1 LRTADGVTLVPV
13 KYLLDVADANIKM
26 ECVSANGTD
35 FSYLECGSGKLAL
48 LLHGFPD
55 TARTWRHLM
64 PQLAEAGYR
73 AVAPF
78 MRGYAPSAVPS
89 DGCYQT
95 AMLAR
100 DANALHEILG
110 GDSDAVIIGHD
121 FGAPSCYGAAID
133 APSRWRKVVG
143 MAVPPTAALGLA
155 FVQNLEQVKRSWYMF
170 FFQHG
175 LADLV
180 VSANN
185 FAFIDMLWRDWS
197 PGYDASVDLEFVRRS
212 LADPKN
218 LQAALGYYRAAL
230 GDGYRDP
237 QLSELQN
244 QMGSGVPTQPLLYLH
259 GTDCGCI
266 GTDVFESAKSMAP
279 ANVKFEV
286 VEAAG
291 HFLQLEQPEKVNRLI
306 CEFLAS

>member
-1 LRTADGVTLVPV
+1 MTDT
-13 KYLLDVADANIKM
+13 KM
-26 ECVSANGTD
+26 TIECVSANGTD
-35 FSYLECGSGKLAL
+35 FSYLECGTGKLAL

-55 TARTWRHLM
+55 TAQTWRHLM
-64 PQLAEAGYR
+64 PELADMGYR
-73 AVAPF
+73 VIAPF

-100 DANALHEILG
+100 DANALHENLG
-110 GDSDAVIIGHD
+110 GDSESVIIGHD
-121 FGAPSCYGAAID
+121 WGAPSCYGAAID
-133 APSRWRKVVG
+133 APTRWRKVIG
-143 MAVPPTAALGLA
+143 MAVPPTAALGMA
-155 FVQNLEQVKRSWYMF
+155 FVQNLEQIKKSWYMF

-180 VSANN
+180 VGANN
-185 FAFIDMLWRDWS
+185 HAFIEMLWRDWS
-197 PGYDASVDLEFVRRS
+197 PGYDASFDLESIRKS

-218 LQAALGYYRAAL
+218 LQAALGYYRATL

-244 QMGSGVPTQPLLYLH
+244 QMASGVPTQPLLYLH
-259 GTDCGCI
+259 GANDGCI
-266 GTDVFESAKSMAP
+266 GVDVVESAKKIAP

-286 VEAAG
+286 VAAAG
-291 HFLQLEQPEKVNRLI
+291 HFLQLEQPKVVNKLI
-306 CEFLAS
+306 CDFLAN

>member
-1 LRTADGVTLVPV
+1 
-13 KYLLDVADANIKM
+13 
-26 ECVSANGTD
+26 
-35 FSYLECGSGKLAL
+35 
-48 LLHGFPD
+48 
-55 TARTWRHLM
+55 M
-64 PQLAEAGYR
+64 PQLAAAGYR

-100 DANALHEILG
+100 DANALHENLG
-110 GDSDAVIIGHD
+110 GDGDAVIIGHD
-121 FGAPSCYGAAID
+121 WGAPSVYGAALD

-180 VSANN
+180 VGANN
-185 FAFIDMLWRDWS
+185 LAFIEMLWRDWS
-197 PGYDASVDLEFVRRS
+197 PSYDASFDLEFVRKS

-218 LQAALGYYRAAL
+218 LQAALGYYRATL
-230 GDGYRDP
+230 GEGYRDP

-259 GTDCGCI
+259 GANDGCI
-266 GTDVFESAKSMAP
+266 GADVVESAKSMSP
-279 ANVKFEV
+279 ANVKFEIV
-286 VEAAG
+286 AAAG
-291 HFLQLEQPEKVNRLI
+291 HFLQLEQPEKVNKLI
-306 CEFLAS
+306 CEFLTS

>member
-1 LRTADGVTLVPV
+1 M
-13 KYLLDVADANIKM
+13 KI

-35 FSYLECGSGKLAL
+35 FSYLECGTGKLAL

-55 TARTWRHLM
+55 TAQTWRHLM
-64 PQLAEAGYR
+64 PLLADMGYR
-73 AVAPF
+73 VVAPF

-100 DANALHEILG
+100 DANALHENLG
-110 GDSDAVIIGHD
+110 GDSEAIIIGHD
-121 FGAPSCYGAAID
+121 WGAPSCYGAAID
-133 APSRWRKVVG
+133 APTRWHRVVG
-143 MAVPPTAALGLA
+143 MAVPPTAALGMA
-155 FVQNLEQVKRSWYMF
+155 FVQNLEQIKKSWYMF

-180 VSANN
+180 VGANN
-185 FAFIDMLWRDWS
+185 HAFIEMLWRDWS
-197 PGYDASVDLEFVRRS
+197 PGYDASVDLEFIRKS

-218 LQAALGYYRAAL
+218 LQAALGYYRATL

-244 QMGSGVPTQPLLYLH
+244 QMAANVPTQPLLYLH
-259 GTDCGCI
+259 GANDGCI
-266 GTDVFESAKSMAP
+266 GVDVVESAKKIAP

-291 HFLQLEQPEKVNRLI
+291 HFLQLEQPKVVNKLI
-306 CEFLAS
+306 CDFLTN

>member
-1 LRTADGVTLVPV
+1 MTFVAG
-13 KYLLDVADANIKM
+13 KYLLDMVDLKLNI
-26 ECVSANGTD
+26 ECIAANGTE
-35 FSYLECGSGKLAL
+35 FSYLECGTGKLAI

-55 TARTWRHLM
+55 TAQTWRHLM
-64 PQLAEAGYR
+64 PELAAAGYR

-78 MRGYAPSAVPS
+78 MRGYAPSSVPA

-100 DANALHEILG
+100 DANALHEKLG
-110 GDSDAVIIGHD
+110 GDSESVIIGHD
-121 FGAPSCYGAAID
+121 WGAPSVYGAALD

-180 VSANN
+180 VGANN
-185 FAFIDMLWRDWS
+185 LAFIEMLWRDWS
-197 PGYDASVDLEFVRRS
+197 PGYDASFDLEFVRKS

-218 LQAALGYYRAAL
+218 LQAALGYYRATL

-237 QLSELQN
+237 VLQDLQT
-244 QMGSGVPTQPLLYLH
+244 QMAASVPTQPLLYLH
-259 GTDCGCI
+259 GANDGCI
-266 GTDVFESAKSMAP
+266 GADVVESAKSMAP

-286 VEAAG
+286 VAAAG
-291 HFLQLEQPEKVNRLI
+291 HFLQLEQPKKVNKLI

>member
-1 LRTADGVTLVPV
+1 M
-13 KYLLDVADANIKM
+13 KI

-35 FSYLECGSGKLAL
+35 FSYLECGTGKLAL

-55 TARTWRHLM
+55 TAQTWRHLM
-64 PQLAEAGYR
+64 PQLAEMGYR
-73 AVAPF
+73 VVAPF

-100 DANALHEILG
+100 DANALHENLG
-110 GDSDAVIIGHD
+110 GDSEAIIIGHD
-121 FGAPSCYGAAID
+121 WGAPSCYGAAID
-133 APSRWRKVVG
+133 APTRWHRVVG
-143 MAVPPTAALGLA
+143 MAVPPTAALGMA
-155 FVQNLEQVKRSWYMF
+155 FVQNLEQIKKSWYMF

-180 VSANN
+180 VGANN
-185 FAFIDMLWRDWS
+185 HAFIEMLWRDWS
-197 PGYDASVDLEFVRRS
+197 PGYDASVDLEFIRKS

-218 LQAALGYYRAAL
+218 LQAALGYYRATL

-244 QMGSGVPTQPLLYLH
+244 QMAASVPTRPLLYLH
-259 GTDCGCI
+259 GANDGCI
-266 GTDVFESAKSMAP
+266 GADVVESAKKIAP

-291 HFLQLEQPEKVNRLI
+291 HFLQLEQPKVVNKLI
-306 CEFLAS
+306 CDFLVN

>member
-1 LRTADGVTLVPV
+1 M
-13 KYLLDVADANIKM
+13 KI

-35 FSYLECGSGKLAL
+35 FSYLECGTGKLAL

-55 TARTWRHLM
+55 TAQTWRHLM
-64 PQLAEAGYR
+64 PLLADMGYR
-73 AVAPF
+73 VVAPF

-100 DANALHEILG
+100 DANALHENLG
-110 GDSDAVIIGHD
+110 GDSEAIIIGHD
-121 FGAPSCYGAAID
+121 WGAPSCYGAAID
-133 APSRWRKVVG
+133 APTRWHRVVG
-143 MAVPPTAALGLA
+143 MAVPPTAALGMA
-155 FVQNLEQVKRSWYMF
+155 FVQNLEQIKKSWYMF

-180 VSANN
+180 VGANN
-185 FAFIDMLWRDWS
+185 HAFIEMLWRDWS
-197 PGYDASVDLEFVRRS
+197 PGYDASVDLEFIRKS

-218 LQAALGYYRAAL
+218 LQAALGYYRATL

-244 QMGSGVPTQPLLYLH
+244 QMAASVPTQPLLYLH
-259 GTDCGCI
+259 GANDGCI
-266 GTDVFESAKSMAP
+266 GVDVVESAKKTAP

-291 HFLQLEQPEKVNRLI
+291 HFLQLEQPKVVNKLI
-306 CEFLAS
+306 CDFLVN

>member
-1 LRTADGVTLVPV
+1 MADTKL
-13 KYLLDVADANIKM
+13 KI

-35 FSYLECGSGKLAL
+35 FSYLECGTGKLAL

-55 TARTWRHLM
+55 TAQTWRHLM
-64 PQLAEAGYR
+64 PVLADMGYR
-73 AVAPF
+73 VVAPF
-78 MRGYAPSAVPS
+78 TRGYAPSAVPS

-100 DANALHEILG
+100 DANALHEKLG
-110 GDSDAVIIGHD
+110 GDSESVIIGHD
-121 FGAPSCYGAAID
+121 WGAPSCYGAAID

-143 MAVPPTAALGLA
+143 MAVPPTAALGMA
-155 FVQNLEQVKRSWYMF
+155 FVQNLEQIKKSWYMF

-180 VSANN
+180 VGANN
-185 FAFIDMLWRDWS
+185 HGFIEMLWRDWS
-197 PGYDASVDLEFVRRS
+197 PGYDASFDLESIRKS

-218 LQAALGYYRAAL
+218 LQAALGYYRATL

-237 QLSELQN
+237 KLSELQN
-244 QMGSGVPTQPLLYLH
+244 QMASGVPSQPLLYLH
-259 GTDCGCI
+259 GANDGCI
-266 GTDVFESAKSMAP
+266 GVDVVESAKKIAP

-291 HFLQLEQPEKVNRLI
+291 HFLQLEQPKVVNKLI
-306 CEFLAS
+306 CDFLAN

>member
-1 LRTADGVTLVPV
+1 MADTKL
-13 KYLLDVADANIKM
+13 KI

-35 FSYLECGSGKLAL
+35 FSYLECGTGKLAL

-55 TARTWRHLM
+55 TTQTWRHLM
-64 PQLAEAGYR
+64 PVLADMGYR
-73 AVAPF
+73 VVAPF
-78 MRGYAPSAVPS
+78 TRGYAPSAVPS

-100 DANALHEILG
+100 DANALHEKLG
-110 GDSDAVIIGHD
+110 GDNESVIIGHD
-121 FGAPSCYGAAID
+121 WGAPSCYGAAID

-143 MAVPPTAALGLA
+143 MAVPPTAALGMA
-155 FVQNLEQVKRSWYMF
+155 FVQNLEQIKKSWYMF

-180 VSANN
+180 VGANN
-185 FAFIDMLWRDWS
+185 HAFIEMLWRDWS
-197 PGYDASVDLEFVRRS
+197 PGYDASFDLESIRKS

-218 LQAALGYYRAAL
+218 LQAALGYYRATL

-237 QLSELQN
+237 KLSELQN
-244 QMGSGVPTQPLLYLH
+244 QMASGVPSQPLLYLH
-259 GTDCGCI
+259 GANDGCI
-266 GTDVFESAKSMAP
+266 GVDVVESAKKIAP

-286 VEAAG
+286 VAAAG
-291 HFLQLEQPEKVNRLI
+291 HFLQLEQPKVVNKLI
-306 CEFLAS
+306 CDFLAN

>member
-1 LRTADGVTLVPV
+1 M
-13 KYLLDVADANIKM
+13 KI

-35 FSYLECGSGKLAL
+35 FSYLECGTGKLAL

-55 TARTWRHLM
+55 TAQTWRHLM
-64 PQLAEAGYR
+64 PQLAEMVYR
-73 AVAPF
+73 VVAPF

-100 DANALHEILG
+100 DANALHENLG
-110 GDSDAVIIGHD
+110 GDSEAIIIGHD
-121 FGAPSCYGAAID
+121 WGAPSCYGAAID
-133 APSRWRKVVG
+133 APTRWHRVIG
-143 MAVPPTAALGLA
+143 MAVPPTAALGMA
-155 FVQNLEQVKRSWYMF
+155 FVQNLEQIKKSWYMF

-180 VSANN
+180 VGANN
-185 FAFIDMLWRDWS
+185 HAFIEMLWRDWS
-197 PGYDASVDLEFVRRS
+197 PGYDASVDLEFIRKS

-218 LQAALGYYRAAL
+218 LQAALGYYRATL

-244 QMGSGVPTQPLLYLH
+244 QMAASVPTQPLLYLH
-259 GTDCGCI
+259 GANDGCI
-266 GTDVFESAKSMAP
+266 GVDVVESAKKIAP

-291 HFLQLEQPEKVNRLI
+291 HFLQLEQPKVVNKLI
-306 CEFLAS
+306 YDFLAN

>member
-1 LRTADGVTLVPV
+1 M
-13 KYLLDVADANIKM
+13 KI

-35 FSYLECGSGKLAL
+35 FSYLECGTGKLAL

-55 TARTWRHLM
+55 TAQTWRHLM
-64 PQLAEAGYR
+64 PQLADMGYR
-73 AVAPF
+73 VVAPF

-100 DANALHEILG
+100 DANALHENLG
-110 GDSDAVIIGHD
+110 GDSEAIIIGHD
-121 FGAPSCYGAAID
+121 WGAPSCYGAAID
-133 APSRWRKVVG
+133 APTRWHRVVG
-143 MAVPPTAALGLA
+143 MAVPPTTALGMA
-155 FVQNLEQVKRSWYMF
+155 FVQNLEQIKKSWYMF

-180 VSANN
+180 VGANN
-185 FAFIDMLWRDWS
+185 HAFIEMLWRDWS
-197 PGYDASVDLEFVRRS
+197 PGYDASVDLAFIRKS

-218 LQAALGYYRAAL
+218 LQAALGYYRATL

-244 QMGSGVPTQPLLYLH
+244 QMAASVPTQPLLYLH
-259 GTDCGCI
+259 GANDGCI
-266 GTDVFESAKSMAP
+266 GADVVESAKKIAP

-291 HFLQLEQPEKVNRLI
+291 HFLQLEQPKVVNKLI
-306 CEFLAS
+306 CDFLAN

>member
-1 LRTADGVTLVPV
+1 M
-13 KYLLDVADANIKM
+13 KI

-35 FSYLECGSGKLAL
+35 FSYLECGTGKLAL

-55 TARTWRHLM
+55 TAQTWRHLM
-64 PQLAEAGYR
+64 PQLADMGYR
-73 AVAPF
+73 VVAPF

-100 DANALHEILG
+100 DANALHENLG
-110 GDSDAVIIGHD
+110 GDSEAIIIGHD
-121 FGAPSCYGAAID
+121 WGAPSCYGAAID
-133 APSRWRKVVG
+133 APIRWHRVVG
-143 MAVPPTAALGLA
+143 MAVPPTTALGMA
-155 FVQNLEQVKRSWYMF
+155 FVQNLEQIKKSWYMF

-180 VSANN
+180 VGANN
-185 FAFIDMLWRDWS
+185 HAFIEMLWRDWS
-197 PGYDASVDLEFVRRS
+197 PGYDASVDLAFIRKS

-218 LQAALGYYRAAL
+218 LQAALGYYRATL

-244 QMGSGVPTQPLLYLH
+244 QIAASVPTQPLLYLH
-259 GTDCGCI
+259 GANDGCI
-266 GTDVFESAKSMAP
+266 GVDVVESAKKIAP

-286 VEAAG
+286 VGAAG
-291 HFLQLEQPEKVNRLI
+291 HFLQLEQPKVVNKLI
-306 CEFLAS
+306 CDFLAN

>member
-1 LRTADGVTLVPV
+1 MADTKL
-13 KYLLDVADANIKM
+13 KI

-35 FSYLECGSGKLAL
+35 FSYLECGTGKLAL

-55 TARTWRHLM
+55 TAQTWRHLM
-64 PQLAEAGYR
+64 PALADMGYR
-73 AVAPF
+73 VIAPF

-100 DANALHEILG
+100 DANALHENLG
-110 GDSDAVIIGHD
+110 GDSESVIIGHD
-121 FGAPSCYGAAID
+121 WGAPSCYGAAID

-143 MAVPPTAALGLA
+143 MAVPPTAALGMA
-155 FVQNLEQVKRSWYMF
+155 FVQNLEQIKKSWYMF

-180 VSANN
+180 VGANN
-185 FAFIDMLWRDWS
+185 HAFIEMLWRDWS
-197 PGYDASVDLEFVRRS
+197 PGYDASFDLESIRKS

-218 LQAALGYYRAAL
+218 LQAALGYYRATL

-237 QLSELQN
+237 KLSELQN
-244 QMGSGVPTQPLLYLH
+244 QMASGVPSQPLLYLH
-259 GTDCGCI
+259 GANDGCI
-266 GTDVFESAKSMAP
+266 GVDVVESAKKIAP

-286 VEAAG
+286 VAAAG
-291 HFLQLEQPEKVNRLI
+291 HFLQLEQPKVVNKLI
-306 CEFLAS
+306 CDFLAN

>member
-1 LRTADGVTLVPV
+1 M
-13 KYLLDVADANIKM
+13 KI

-35 FSYLECGSGKLAL
+35 FSYLECGTGKLAL

-55 TARTWRHLM
+55 TAQTWRHLM
-64 PQLAEAGYR
+64 PQLADMGYR
-73 AVAPF
+73 VVAPF

-100 DANALHEILG
+100 DANALHENLG
-110 GDSDAVIIGHD
+110 GDSEAIIIGHD
-121 FGAPSCYGAAID
+121 WGAPSCYGAAID
-133 APSRWRKVVG
+133 APTRWHRVVG
-143 MAVPPTAALGLA
+143 MAVPPTTALGMA
-155 FVQNLEQVKRSWYMF
+155 FVQNLEQIKKSWYMF

-180 VSANN
+180 VGANN
-185 FAFIDMLWRDWS
+185 HAFIEMLWRDWS
-197 PGYDASVDLEFVRRS
+197 PGYDASVDLAFIRKS

-218 LQAALGYYRAAL
+218 LQAALGYYRATL

-244 QMGSGVPTQPLLYLH
+244 HIAASVPTQPLLYLH
-259 GTDCGCI
+259 GANDGCI
-266 GTDVFESAKSMAP
+266 GVDVVESAKKIAP

-286 VEAAG
+286 VGAAG
-291 HFLQLEQPEKVNRLI
+291 HFLQLEQPKVVNKLI
-306 CEFLAS
+306 CDFLAN

>member
-1 LRTADGVTLVPV
+1 M
-13 KYLLDVADANIKM
+13 KI
-26 ECVSANGTD
+26 ECVSANDTD
-35 FSYLECGSGKLAL
+35 FSYLECGTGKLAL
-48 LLHGFPD
+48 LLHGFHD
-55 TARTWRHLM
+55 TAQTWRHLM
-64 PQLAEAGYR
+64 PQLADMGYR
-73 AVAPF
+73 VIAPF

-100 DANALHEILG
+100 DANALHENLG
-110 GDSDAVIIGHD
+110 GDSEAIIIGHD
-121 FGAPSCYGAAID
+121 WGAPSCYGAAID
-133 APSRWRKVVG
+133 APTRWRKVVG
-143 MAVPPTAALGLA
+143 MAVPPTAALGMA
-155 FVQNLEQVKRSWYMF
+155 FVQNLEQIKKSWYMF

-180 VSANN
+180 VGANN
-185 FAFIDMLWRDWS
+185 HAFIEMLWRDWS
-197 PGYDASVDLEFVRRS
+197 PGYDASVDLEAIRKS

-218 LQAALGYYRAAL
+218 LQAALGYYRATL

-244 QMGSGVPTQPLLYLH
+244 QMAASVPTQPLLYLH
-259 GTDCGCI
+259 GANDGCI
-266 GTDVFESAKSMAP
+266 GVDVVESAKKIAP

-291 HFLQLEQPEKVNRLI
+291 HFLQLEQPKVVNKLI
-306 CEFLAS
+306 CDFLAN

>member
-1 LRTADGVTLVPV
+1 MPVLAD
-13 KYLLDVADANIKM
+13 M
-26 ECVSANGTD
+26 
-35 FSYLECGSGKLAL
+35 
-48 LLHGFPD
+48 
-55 TARTWRHLM
+55 
-64 PQLAEAGYR
+64 GYR
-73 AVAPF
+73 VVAPF

-100 DANALHEILG
+100 DANALHEKLG
-110 GDSDAVIIGHD
+110 GDSESVIIGHD
-121 FGAPSCYGAAID
+121 WGAPSCYGAAID

-143 MAVPPTAALGLA
+143 MAVPPTAALGMA
-155 FVQNLEQVKRSWYMF
+155 FVQNLEQIKKSWYMF

-180 VSANN
+180 VGANN
-185 FAFIDMLWRDWS
+185 HAFIEMLWRDWS
-197 PGYDASVDLEFVRRS
+197 PGYDASFDLESIRKS

-218 LQAALGYYRAAL
+218 LQAAIGYYRATL

-237 QLSELQN
+237 KLSELQN
-244 QMGSGVPTQPLLYLH
+244 QMAAGVPTQPLLYLH
-259 GTDCGCI
+259 GANDGCI
-266 GTDVFESAKSMAP
+266 GAVVVESAKKIAP

-291 HFLQLEQPEKVNRLI
+291 HFLQLEQPKVVNKLI
-306 CEFLAS
+306 CDFLAN

>member
-1 LRTADGVTLVPV
+1 MADTKL
-13 KYLLDVADANIKM
+13 KI

-55 TARTWRHLM
+55 TAQTWRHIM
-64 PQLAEAGYR
+64 PVLADMGYR
-73 AVAPF
+73 VVAPF

-100 DANALHEILG
+100 DANALHEKLG
-110 GDSDAVIIGHD
+110 GDSEAIIIGHD
-121 FGAPSCYGAAID
+121 WGAPSCYGAAID

-143 MAVPPTAALGLA
+143 MAVPPTAALGMA
-155 FVQNLEQVKRSWYMF
+155 FVQNLEQIKKSWYMF

-180 VSANN
+180 VGANN
-185 FAFIDMLWRDWS
+185 HGFIEMLWRDWS
-197 PGYDASVDLEFVRRS
+197 PGYDASFDLESIRKS

-218 LQAALGYYRAAL
+218 LQAALGYYRATL

-237 QLSELQN
+237 KLSELQN
-244 QMGSGVPTQPLLYLH
+244 QMASGVPSQPLLYLH
-259 GTDCGCI
+259 GANDGCI
-266 GTDVFESAKSMAP
+266 GVDVVESAKKIAP

-286 VEAAG
+286 VAAAG
-291 HFLQLEQPEKVNRLI
+291 HFLQLEQPKVVNKLI
-306 CEFLAS
+306 CDFLAN

>member
-1 LRTADGVTLVPV
+1 MADTKL
-13 KYLLDVADANIKM
+13 KI

-35 FSYLECGSGKLAL
+35 FSYLECGTGKLAL

-55 TARTWRHLM
+55 TAQTWRHLM
-64 PQLAEAGYR
+64 PALADMGYR
-73 AVAPF
+73 VIAPF

-100 DANALHEILG
+100 DANALHEKLG
-110 GDSDAVIIGHD
+110 GDSESVIIGHD
-121 FGAPSCYGAAID
+121 WGAPSCYGAAID

-143 MAVPPTAALGLA
+143 MAVPPTAALGMA
-155 FVQNLEQVKRSWYMF
+155 FVQNLEQIKKSWYMF

-180 VSANN
+180 VGADNH
-185 FAFIDMLWRDWS
+185 AFIEMLWRDWS
-197 PGYDASVDLEFVRRS
+197 PGYDASFDLESIRKS

-218 LQAALGYYRAAL
+218 LQAALGYYRATL

-237 QLSELQN
+237 KLSELQN
-244 QMGSGVPTQPLLYLH
+244 QMASGVPSQPLLYLH
-259 GTDCGCI
+259 GANDGCI
-266 GTDVFESAKSMAP
+266 GVDVVESAKKIAP

-291 HFLQLEQPEKVNRLI
+291 HFLQLEQPKVVNKLI
-306 CEFLAS
+306 CDFLAN

>member
-1 LRTADGVTLVPV
+1 MADTKL
-13 KYLLDVADANIKM
+13 KI

-35 FSYLECGSGKLAL
+35 FSYLECGTGKLAL

-55 TARTWRHLM
+55 TAQTWRHLM
-64 PQLAEAGYR
+64 PALADMGYR
-73 AVAPF
+73 VIAPF

-100 DANALHEILG
+100 DANALHEKLG
-110 GDSDAVIIGHD
+110 GDSESVIIGHD
-121 FGAPSCYGAAID
+121 WGAPSCYGAAID

-143 MAVPPTAALGLA
+143 MAVPPTAALGMA
-155 FVQNLEQVKRSWYMF
+155 FVQNLEQIKKSWYMF

-180 VSANN
+180 VGADNH
-185 FAFIDMLWRDWS
+185 AFIEMLWRDWS
-197 PGYDASVDLEFVRRS
+197 PGYDASFDLESIRKS

-218 LQAALGYYRAAL
+218 LQAALGYYRATL

-237 QLSELQN
+237 KLSELQN
-244 QMGSGVPTQPLLYLH
+244 QMASGVPPQPLLYLH
-259 GTDCGCI
+259 GANDGCI
-266 GTDVFESAKSMAP
+266 GVDVVESAKKIAP

-286 VEAAG
+286 VAAAG
-291 HFLQLEQPEKVNRLI
+291 HFLQLEQPKVVNKLI
-306 CEFLAS
+306 CDFLAN

>member
-1 LRTADGVTLVPV
+1 M
-13 KYLLDVADANIKM
+13 KI

-35 FSYLECGSGKLAL
+35 FSYLECGTGKLAL

-55 TARTWRHLM
+55 TAQTWRHLM
-64 PQLAEAGYR
+64 PQLADMGYR
-73 AVAPF
+73 VVAPF

-100 DANALHEILG
+100 DANALHENLG
-110 GDSDAVIIGHD
+110 GDSEAIIIGHD
-121 FGAPSCYGAAID
+121 WGAPSCYGAAID
-133 APSRWRKVVG
+133 APTRWHKVIG
-143 MAVPPTAALGLA
+143 MAVPPTAALGMA
-155 FVQNLEQVKRSWYMF
+155 FVQNLEQIKKSWYMF

-180 VSANN
+180 VGANN
-185 FAFIDMLWRDWS
+185 HAFIEMLWRDWS
-197 PGYDASVDLEFVRRS
+197 PGYDASVDLEAIRKS

-218 LQAALGYYRAAL
+218 LQAALGYYRATL

-244 QMGSGVPTQPLLYLH
+244 QMAASVPTQPLLYLH
-259 GTDCGCI
+259 GANDGCI
-266 GTDVFESAKSMAP
+266 GVGVVESAKKIAP

-291 HFLQLEQPEKVNRLI
+291 HFLQLEQPKVVNKLI
-306 CEFLAS
+306 CDFLAN

>member
-1 LRTADGVTLVPV
+1 
-13 KYLLDVADANIKM
+13 VADANIKM

-55 TARTWRHLM
+55 TAQTWRYLM
-64 PQLAEAGYR
+64 PQLAAAGYR

-100 DANALHEILG
+100 DANALHENLG

-121 FGAPSCYGAAID
+121 WGAPSVYGAALD
-133 APSRWRKVVG
+133 APSRWHKVVG

-180 VSANN
+180 VGANN
-185 FAFIDMLWRDWS
+185 FAFIEMLWRDWS
-197 PGYDASVDLEFVRRS
+197 PGYDASFDLESIRKS
-212 LADPKN
+212 LAEPKN
-218 LQAALGYYRAAL
+218 LQAALGYYRATL
-230 GDGYRDP
+230 GEGYRDP
-237 QLSELQN
+237 QLSELQKE
-244 QMGSGVPTQPLLYLH
+244 MGAGVPIQPLLYLH
-259 GTDCGCI
+259 GADDGCI
-266 GTDVFESAKSMAP
+266 GAEVVESAKSMAP
-279 ANVKFEV
+279 ANVSFAI
-286 VEAAG
+286 VEGAG
-291 HFLQLEQPEKVNRLI
+291 HFLQLEQPKQVNKLI
-306 CEFLAS
+306 CDFLAS

>member
-1 LRTADGVTLVPV
+1 M
-13 KYLLDVADANIKM
+13 KI
-26 ECVSANGTD
+26 ECVSANDTD
-35 FSYLECGSGKLAL
+35 FSYLECGTGKLAL

-55 TARTWRHLM
+55 TAQTWRHLM
-64 PQLAEAGYR
+64 PQLADMGYR
-73 AVAPF
+73 VIAPF

-100 DANALHEILG
+100 DANALHENLG
-110 GDSDAVIIGHD
+110 GDSEAIIIGHD
-121 FGAPSCYGAAID
+121 WGAPSCYGAAID
-133 APSRWRKVVG
+133 APTRWRKVVG
-143 MAVPPTAALGLA
+143 MAVPPTAALGMA
-155 FVQNLEQVKRSWYMF
+155 FVQNLEQIKKSWYMF

-180 VSANN
+180 VGANN
-185 FAFIDMLWRDWS
+185 HAFIEMLWRDWS
-197 PGYDASVDLEFVRRS
+197 PGYDASVDLEAIRKS

-218 LQAALGYYRAAL
+218 LQAALGYYRATL

-244 QMGSGVPTQPLLYLH
+244 QMSTSVPTQPLLYLH
-259 GTDCGCI
+259 GANDGCI
-266 GTDVFESAKSMAP
+266 GADVVESAKKIAP

-291 HFLQLEQPEKVNRLI
+291 HFLQLEQPKVVNKLI
-306 CEFLAS
+306 CDFLAN

>member
-1 LRTADGVTLVPV
+1 LRTTDGVTLVPV

-64 PQLAEAGYR
+64 PQLAAAGYR

-78 MRGYAPSAVPS
+78 MRGYAPSSVPVDS
-89 DGCYQT
+89 CYQT

-100 DANALHEILG
+100 DANALHESLG

-121 FGAPSCYGAAID
+121 WGAPSVYGAALD

-155 FVQNLEQVKRSWYMF
+155 LVQNLEQVKRSWYMF

-197 PGYDASVDLEFVRRS
+197 PGYDASVDLEFVRKS

-279 ANVKFEV
+279 ANVKFELIA
-286 VEAAG
+286 AAG
-291 HFLQLEQPEKVNRLI
+291 HFLQLEQPEKVNKLI
-306 CEFLAS
+306 CEFLTS

>member
-1 LRTADGVTLVPV
+1 M
-13 KYLLDVADANIKM
+13 KI

-35 FSYLECGSGKLAL
+35 FSYLECGTGKLAL

-55 TARTWRHLM
+55 TAQTWRHLM
-64 PQLAEAGYR
+64 PQLADMGYR
-73 AVAPF
+73 VVAPF

-100 DANALHEILG
+100 DANALHESLG
-110 GDSDAVIIGHD
+110 GDSAAIIIGHD
-121 FGAPSCYGAAID
+121 WGAPSCYGAAID
-133 APSRWRKVVG
+133 APTRWHRVVG
-143 MAVPPTAALGLA
+143 MAVPPTAALGMA
-155 FVQNLEQVKRSWYMF
+155 FVQNLEQIKKSWYMF

-180 VSANN
+180 VGANN
-185 FAFIDMLWRDWS
+185 HAFIEMLWHDWS
-197 PGYDASVDLEFVRRS
+197 PSYDAKVDLEFVRKS

-218 LQAALGYYRAAL
+218 LQAALGYYRATL

-237 QLSELQN
+237 QLSDLQN
-244 QMGSGVPTQPLLYLH
+244 QMAAGVPTQPLLYLH
-259 GTDCGCI
+259 GANDGCI
-266 GTDVFESAKSMAP
+266 GADVVESAKKIAP

-291 HFLQLEQPEKVNRLI
+291 HFLQLEQPKVVNKLI
-306 CEFLAS
+306 CDFLAN

>member
-1 LRTADGVTLVPV
+1 MADTKL
-13 KYLLDVADANIKM
+13 KI

-35 FSYLECGSGKLAL
+35 FSYLECGTGKLAL

-55 TARTWRHLM
+55 TAQTWRHLM
-64 PQLAEAGYR
+64 PVLADMGYR
-73 AVAPF
+73 VVAPF

-100 DANALHEILG
+100 DANALHEKLG
-110 GDSDAVIIGHD
+110 GDSESVIIGHD
-121 FGAPSCYGAAID
+121 WGAPSCYGAAID

-143 MAVPPTAALGLA
+143 MAVPPTAALGMA
-155 FVQNLEQVKRSWYMF
+155 FVQNLEQIKKSWYMF

-180 VSANN
+180 VGANN
-185 FAFIDMLWRDWS
+185 HAFIEMLWRDWS
-197 PGYDASVDLEFVRRS
+197 PGYDASFDLESIRKS

-218 LQAALGYYRAAL
+218 LQAALGYYRATL

-237 QLSELQN
+237 KLSELQN
-244 QMGSGVPTQPLLYLH
+244 QMASGVPSQPLLYLH
-259 GTDCGCI
+259 GANDGCI
-266 GTDVFESAKSMAP
+266 GVDVVESAKKIAP

-286 VEAAG
+286 VAAAG
-291 HFLQLEQPEKVNRLI
+291 HFLQLEQPKVVNKLI
-306 CEFLAS
+306 CDFLAN